1 MIRNATDYDKN
12 SVLKFCKNTFS
23 WGDYIS
29 DVWDYWLNEGNLL
42 LFEKKIPMGICH
54 IHFSENQIWIEGI
67 RVDSTFRKQKIA
79 TSLVEYCEII
89 GRQNHALFSYMLIDT
104 KNLASINM
112 AKSLSYELYQ
122 TWNFYSLLPHSN
134 PNNVVVIFKKSLDLQ
149 KFPSFVKSWRWI
161 PLDKKTLS
169 SLCNENRIIQSEV
182 DGDISVAILTDS
194 EHFDKTLIV
203 TLFPGSNNSIV
214 RILSFLQDHAIKKNY
229 ERIQILSKTNLPTFD
244 SLEKK
249 LVFDLMKKSLN

>member
-112 AKSLSYELYQ
+112 AKSLSYEIYQ
-122 TWNFYSLLPHSN
+122 TWNFYSLLPNFNSN
-134 PNNVVVIFKKSLDLQ
+134 YVITFKKLLDLR
-149 KFPSFVKSWRWI
+149 KFSFFVKSWRWI
-161 PLDKKTLS
+161 PLDKKTSL
-169 SLCNENRIIQSEV
+169 SLCYENRIIQSEV

-203 TLFPGSNNSIV
+203 TLFSGSSDSTFQ
-214 RILSFLQDHAIKKNY
+214 ILSFLQNYAMEKNY
-229 ERIQILSKTNLPTFD
+229 KRIQILSKEKICNFN
-244 SLEKK
+244 SLEYKIS
-249 LVFDLMKKSLN
+249 FYLMKKFLD

>member
-1 MIRNATDYDKN
+1 MIRNATISDKKY
-12 SVLKFCKNTFS
+12 VLNFCVNTFS
-23 WGDYIS
+23 WGDYIQ
-29 DVWDYWLNEGNLL
+29 DVWNYWLSEGNLL
-42 LFEKKIPMGICH
+42 LYEKKTPVGICH
-54 IHFSENQIWIEGI
+54 VHNSDNQIWIEGI
-67 RVDSTFRKQKIA
+67 RVDPVFRKQKIA

-112 AKSLSYELYQ
+112 AKSLSYEIYQ
-122 TWNFYSLLPHSN
+122 TWNFYSLLPNSN
-134 PNNVVVIFKKSLDLQ
+134 PNNVVTFKKSLDLQ
-149 KFPSFVKSWRWI
+149 KFSSFVKSWRWI

-169 SLCNENRIIQSEV
+169 SLCYENRIIQSEV
-182 DGDISVAILTDS
+182 DSDISIAILTDS